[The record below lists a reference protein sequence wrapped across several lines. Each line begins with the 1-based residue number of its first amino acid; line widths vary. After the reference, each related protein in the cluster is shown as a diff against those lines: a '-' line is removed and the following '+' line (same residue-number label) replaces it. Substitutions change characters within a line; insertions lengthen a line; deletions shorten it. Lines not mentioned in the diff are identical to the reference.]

1 MRESNTSNLWRKLTG
16 STCFA
21 ALIATGALTPTA
33 YAQEAEEAFGG
44 LEEIVITAS
53 KREQTLQEAGMAVT
67 AIGAQDLE
75 RMGATEFAD
84 FAVRVPNLGFG
95 NESDGRFNSNSP
107 AIRGVFGANT
117 TGFYIDDTP
126 VPMSVQPRVIDVSRV
141 EVLRGP
147 QGSLYGARSMGG
159 TIRLITQQPEY
170 NETFG
175 SAHAT
180 LSTVKEGD
188 INWSVDASVNLP
200 VIEDKLAVRVTGY
213 YGQNSGVYDRVYK
226 PTFDGFVI
234 NDLGEGAAAGPSED
248 LPPAPGLFGLD
259 EWVPTTF
266 NNPAPAFDKNENVD
280 DERYGGF
287 QLTAKAEI
295 AENLTFIPKFMYQ
308 KIEADGLPFADISPE
323 NFTQERYF
331 DEDEAGMERWWLAS
345 GTLKWDMDT
354 GSITSSTSYFDRFL
368 DEGEEE
374 ATFLTQLLNTHPVL
388 RPLVGFFTG
397 NDRVNPISSIITEN
411 EAFTSFVHETRYTSA
426 YDGPF
431 QFTAGVFYQR
441 TKNHLQ
447 YPPALAIGL
456 DAETGGLV
464 PGDLIFQ
471 TENFFNTKEY
481 AVFGEA
487 TYDITEAVSITAG
500 GRYYKTETDA
510 FIESDGFA
518 NDGPS
523 RVPGDLSLDK
533 VKQSE
538 TGFNPKVLVQANVS
552 EEMDVYAS
560 ASKGF
565 RIGGANGNLP
575 ATLCGAELTALNLNP
590 ADVQTYDSDSLWS
603 YEAGVKS
610 TLADNRVSLNAAA
623 YLIKWSDISQQN
635 RLGCGF
641 QYIANAGKAEI
652 KGFEVEM
659 MAAPIDGLTL
669 TFALGYADAKITD
682 PEGVAGVLAG
692 DELQGVPN
700 WTVAASGE
708 YIFPV
713 GSNTDGILRADF
725 NHYGRSFSTNNGDQ
739 RTRPAWTALNLR
751 AGVIRDDWEVTLFV
765 DNLTNTHA
773 NMADSRSIAAE
784 TSGRQRVVSNRP
796 RTIGLDVRTRF

>member
-1 MRESNTSNLWRKLTG
+1 MRETTTATMWRNLTG

-21 ALIATGALTPTA
+21 ALIVAGSITPTI
-33 YAQEAEEAFGG
+33 AEDEKAFGG

-75 RMGATEFAD
+75 RMGATSFAD

-126 VPMSVQPRVIDVSRV
+126 VPMSIQPRVIDVSRI

-159 TIRLITQQPEY
+159 TIRLITQQPD
-170 NETFG
+170 FDGVSG

-188 INWSVDASVNLP
+188 INWSVDASANLP
-200 VIEDKLAVRVTGY
+200 IVEDKLAIRVTAY
-213 YGQNSGVYDRVYK
+213 YGQNSGIFDRVYA
-226 PTFDGFVI
+226 PTYEGFII
-234 NDLGEGAAAGPSED
+234 NDLGEGTATDPAVTE
-248 LPPAPGLFGLD
+248 LPNIVGILGLD

-266 NNPAPAFDKNENVD
+266 NNPAPAFEKRENVD

-287 QLTAKAEI
+287 QLVAKAQI

-308 KIEADGLPFADISPE
+308 KIDADGLPFADNEPG
-323 NFTQERYF
+323 NFTRSRFF
-331 DEDEAGMERWWLAS
+331 DNEEPGSDRWWLAS
-345 GTLKWDMDT
+345 GTLNWDLDSGT
-354 GSITSSTSYFDRFL
+354 IVSTTSYFDRFL
-368 DEGEEE
+368 NEAEEE
-374 ATFLTQLLNTHPVL
+374 ASFLNSLLNNHPVL
-388 RPLVGFFTG
+388 RPLSLGPVIP
-397 NDRVNPISSIITEN
+397 VASIITES
-411 EAFTSFVHETRYTSA
+411 EAFTSFSHETRYTS
-426 YDGPF
+426 DFEGPF

-447 YPPALAIGL
+447 YPAALAVGL
-456 DAETGGLV
+456 NQAAGGGAFGLV
-464 PGDLIFQ
+464 PGDLIFV

-487 TYDITEAVSITAG
+487 TFDITDAISITAG
-500 GRYYKTETDA
+500 GRWYKTETDA

-523 RVPGDLSLDK
+523 RVPGDLSLDT
-533 VKQSE
+533 VDQSE
-538 TGFNPKVLVQANVS
+538 SGFNPKVLIQANIS

-575 ATLCGAELTALNLNP
+575 ATLCGDELNDLNLNP
-590 ADVQTYDSDSLWS
+590 DDVQTYDSDSLWS
-603 YEAGVKS
+603 YEAGIKTS
-610 TLADNRVSLNAAA
+610 LADNRVSLNAAV
-623 YLIKWSDISQQN
+623 YFIKWSDISQQN

-652 KGFEVEM
+652 KGFEIEL

-682 PEGVAGVLAG
+682 AQGVAGVSEG
-692 DELQGVPN
+692 DIIQGVPN

-708 YIFPV
+708 YIFPLT
-713 GSNTDGILRADF
+713 SEMDGIIRADF
-725 NHYGRSFSTNNGDQ
+725 NYYGRSFSTNNGDQ
-739 RTRPAWTALNLR
+739 RERPSWTALNLR
-751 AGVIRDDWEVTLFV
+751 AGVIRDDWEITLFV
-765 DNLTNTHA
+765 DNLTNEHA
-773 NMADSRSIAAE
+773 NLADSRSIAAE
-784 TSGRQRVVSNRP
+784 TPGRQRLVTNRP
-796 RTIGLDVRTRF
+796 RTIGIDVRTRF